1 MALTVQGWP
10 RVVSSAAPAETATA
24 RMGPS
29 RDRTTLAVGLVA
41 AVLSTASTSYYF
53 RRHLILGYQD
63 SFSHLEISRRVV
75 AGLSPGIAQ
84 LGGIWL
90 PVPQL
95 LQDLFSWNDELY
107 RTGLAGSAV
116 SMVCYVA
123 STVLLYRLIRV
134 YSGERKWP
142 AVAGAMV
149 FATNVNVLYQQSTSM
164 DELPFYAFT
173 IAVVYYLVKW
183 GETKNPT
190 DLLAG
195 SIASM
200 LAVLCRYEGWFLAV
214 VYVICVMAMA
224 LRSGYSWR
232 DTRGLALASAIFGL
246 LIPAG
251 GWLLYNFMIFNNP
264 LNFENGPDSSAAQMA
279 ERHIDIN
286 IGNWPLTFDGYGYA
300 VRSDLGLA
308 VIMVAGLGLVV
319 FLAAERFSARSVP
332 VLGLLTIVPFFLW
345 TLEAGKEPLSMPQQ
359 SGLLNYRFGLVIVI
373 PAAILIGYLIARLP
387 GPVVLPAALASIL
400 ALAAMSGQ
408 SFGRHQVVL
417 ATEAAQDLSAQQA
430 QIKAGTF
437 LVRHTTG
444 LILLDIVQNE
454 RVGFDVVDRTI
465 YDGTREA
472 GTNRWAAVLRNPQA
486 YGIRVIVMRL
496 PGPAEP
502 VDVVYYALHD
512 SPRLRSYRLI
522 YHSPAYLIYGLP
534 ARLDPRRG

>member
-1 MALTVQGWP
+1 
-10 RVVSSAAPAETATA
+10 
-24 RMGPS
+24 
-29 RDRTTLAVGLVA
+29 
-41 AVLSTASTSYYF
+41 
-53 RRHLILGYQD
+53 
-63 SFSHLEISRRVV
+63 
-75 AGLSPGIAQ
+75 
-84 LGGIWL
+84 
-90 PVPQL
+90 
-95 LQDLFSWNDELY
+95 
-107 RTGLAGSAV
+107 
-116 SMVCYVA
+116 VA

-164 DELPFYAFT
+164 DELPFYTFT
-173 IAVVYYLVKW
+173 IAAVYYLVKW
-183 GETKNPT
+183 GETRNPT
-190 DLLAG
+190 DVLAA

-200 LAVLCRYEGWFLAV
+200 LAMLCRYEGWFLAAI
-214 VYVICVMAMA
+214 YLICVMMMA

-246 LIPAG
+246 LIPTG
-251 GWLLYNFMIFNNP
+251 GWLLYNYMIFNNP

-286 IGNWPLTFDGYGYA
+286 IGNWPLTFNGYGYA

-308 VIMVAGLGLVV
+308 VIMFGVLGLVV

-359 SGLLNYRFGLVIVI
+359 SGLLDYRFGLVVVI
-373 PAAILIGYLIARLP
+373 PAAILIGYLISRLP

-400 ALAAMSGQ
+400 ALAAISGQ

-430 QIKAGTF
+430 QIQAGNF
-437 LVRHTTG
+437 LVQHTTG

-465 YDGTREA
+465 YDGTSEA
-472 GTNRWAAVLRNPQA
+472 GTNQWAAVLRNPQA

-496 PGPAEP
+496 PNPAEP
-502 VDVVYYALHD
+502 VDVAYFALHD

-522 YHSPAYLIYGLP
+522 YHSPAYLIYGLS
-534 ARLDPRRG
+534 ARLEPRRG

>member
-10 RVVSSAAPAETATA
+10 RVLSSAAPAETATG

-29 RDRTTLAVGLVA
+29 RDLTTLAVGLVA
-41 AVLSTASTSYYF
+41 AVLSIASTYYYF

-95 LQDLFSWNDELY
+95 LQDLFSWNDVLY

-123 STVLLYRLIRV
+123 STVLLYRLIRI

-173 IAVVYYLVKW
+173 IAAVYYLVKW
-183 GETKNPT
+183 GETRNPT
-190 DLLAG
+190 DVLAS

-200 LAVLCRYEGWFLAV
+200 LAVLCRYEGWYLAA
-214 VYVICVMAMA
+214 VYVICVMVMA

-246 LIPAG
+246 LIPTG

-286 IGNWPLTFDGYGYA
+286 IGSWPLTFNGYGYA
-300 VRSDLGLA
+300 VLSDLGLA
-308 VIMVAGLGLVV
+308 VIMVAALGLVV
-319 FLAAERFSARSVP
+319 FLATERFSARSVP

-359 SGLLNYRFGLVIVI
+359 SALLNYRFGLVVVI
-373 PAAILIGYLIARLP
+373 PSAILIGYLTSRLP

-417 ATEAAQDLSAQQA
+417 ATEAAQDLWAQRA
-430 QIKAGTF
+430 QIQAGTF
-437 LVRHTTG
+437 LVQHTTG

-496 PGPAEP
+496 PNPAEP
-502 VDVVYYALHD
+502 VDVAYYALHD

-522 YHSPAYLIYGLP
+522 YHSQAYLIYGLS
-534 ARLDPRRG
+534 ARIEPRRG

>member
-1 MALTVQGWP
+1 
-10 RVVSSAAPAETATA
+10 
-24 RMGPS
+24 
-29 RDRTTLAVGLVA
+29 
-41 AVLSTASTSYYF
+41 
-53 RRHLILGYQD
+53 
-63 SFSHLEISRRVV
+63 
-75 AGLSPGIAQ
+75 
-84 LGGIWL
+84 
-90 PVPQL
+90 
-95 LQDLFSWNDELY
+95 
-107 RTGLAGSAV
+107 
-116 SMVCYVA
+116 
-123 STVLLYRLIRV
+123 
-134 YSGERKWP
+134 
-142 AVAGAMV
+142 MV
-149 FATNVNVLYQQSTSM
+149 FATYVNVLYQQSTSM

-183 GETKNPT
+183 GNEELTWTCWP
-190 DLLAG
+190 LSVSSLHAGRALA
-195 SIASM
+195 ATW
-200 LAVLCRYEGWFLAV
+200 CGWYLAV
-214 VYVICVMAMA
+214 VYVICVVAMA

-246 LIPAG
+246 LIPTG

-286 IGNWPLTFDGYGYA
+286 IGNWPLTFNGYGYA
-300 VRSDLGLA
+300 VLSDLGLA
-308 VIMVAGLGLVV
+308 VIMLAALGLVV
-319 FLAAERFSARSVP
+319 FLATERFSARSVP

-359 SGLLNYRFGLVIVI
+359 SGLLNYRFGLVVVI
-373 PAAILIGYLIARLP
+373 PSAILIGYLISRLP

-430 QIKAGTF
+430 QIRVAVDLPGPAHH
-437 LVRHTTG
+437 RSSS
-444 LILLDIVQNE
+444 LLDIVQNE

-465 YDGTREA
+465 YDGTKEA

-496 PGPAEP
+496 PNPAEP
-502 VDVVYYALHD
+502 VDVAYFALHD
-512 SPRLRSYRLI
+512 SPRLKSYRLI

-534 ARLDPRRG
+534 TRP